1 MADGKDET
9 QEEYDALLANNMW
22 HLVPP
27 SSKRNVIGYKWVYR
41 IKRNVDGT
49 IDRYKAWLG
58 CKRIQ
63 TEVWY

>member
-27 SSKRNVIGYKWVYR
+27 VQNASH
-41 IKRNVDGT
+41 
-49 IDRYKAWLG
+49 WLQMG
-58 CKRIQ
+58 LSYQEKC
-63 TEVWY
+63 